1 MGGYSMVI
9 PMENQMDLESR
20 IRKRGVIISAETYNY
35 AEIEDAGEPNVLE
48 INYDF
53 YERRYKIRFVVLKD
67 KVEIE
72 ERYVVEPDGSVFS
85 AGAIFIPLDEFR
97 DEVLK
102 TLEEDLE
109 SNDIAIL
116 CDDIKGIITRY
127 F

>member
-1 MGGYSMVI
+1 MV
-9 PMENQMDLESR
+9 MNMKNQMDLESR
-20 IRKRGVIISAETYNY
+20 IRKRGVIISAENYNY
-35 AEIEDAGEPNVLE
+35 AEINDAGEPNVLE

-67 KVEIE
+67 RVEIE

-97 DEVLK
+97 DVVLK

-109 SNDIAIL
+109 SNDIAML
-116 CDDIKGIITRY
+116 CGDIKGIITRY
-127 F
+127 VY